1 MPETS
6 QDMASNSDTGSVFTQ
21 VSPAVLIE
29 RRGSTF
35 AFIRWTLSNFAALGR
50 LAKQQTPWVQVGKHD
65 CRLLLYP
72 GGRPLISHA
81 VLWRSAVDRDS
92 LVQGLPV
99 SRMSHDLVSD
109 TCLACCR

>member
-1 MPETS
+1 M
-6 QDMASNSDTGSVFTQ
+6 
-21 VSPAVLIE
+21 LIE
-29 RRGSTF
+29 RRGNTF

-81 VLWRSAVDRDS
+81 VLWRSAVDWDS
-92 LVQGLPV
+92 HVQGLPV
-99 SRMSHDLVSD
+99 SGISHDLVF
-109 TCLACCR
+109 